1 MATIKAKLEKASTFH
16 KSVKALSDIVKEV
29 NFEFTEEGIRVQA
42 MDPVHV
48 AIVLLVLSSEGF
60 DSYECSQNTTIGLK
74 LKDVLDALKCAS
86 NDDPMYIEYN
96 DDTPKILFKFEG
108 KGQISEFS
116 INIIDLEEEGLS
128 IPDMEYA
135 AKIDMESSRFQR
147 ICKDLKV
154 WGELVQITAL
164 KSGVV
169 VLQTNGENGSAKI
182 KLPGEDGADEEGV
195 KIEVSDEVEGSF
207 GVNYLNYFT
216 KATPLS
222 ERVEIGLS
230 NGIPLSVTY
239 KMEKKLGQMVF
250 HLAPSSKE

>member
-1 MATIKAKLEKASTFH
+1 MTTIKATLEKASTFH
-16 KSVKALSDIVKEV
+16 KVVKALSDIVKEV

-60 DSYECSQNTTIGLK
+60 KCYSCSHNTTIGLK

-86 NDDPMYIEYN
+86 NDDPMTIEYS
-96 DDTPKILFKFEG
+96 DDNPKVVFKFEG
-108 KGQISEFS
+108 KGQCAEYSLNVIE
-116 INIIDLEEEGLS
+116 LEEDALS
-128 IPDMEYA
+128 IPNMEYTT
-135 AKIDMESSRFQR
+135 KIEMESSRFQR

-154 WGELVQITAL
+154 WGELVQISAL
-164 KSGVV
+164 KNGTVI
-169 VLQTNGENGSAKI
+169 LNTQGENGSAKI

-195 KIEVSDEVEGSF
+195 KIRVDDEVEGSF

-239 KMEKKLGQMVF
+239 KMGDLGQMVF

>member
-1 MATIKAKLEKASTFH
+1 MCSLKATLEKASTFH
-16 KSVKALSDIVKEV
+16 KIVKALSDIVKEV

-48 AIVLLVLSSEGF
+48 AIVLLVMSSEGF
-60 DSYECSQNTTIGLK
+60 TSYTCTQNTTIGLK

-86 NDDPMYIEYN
+86 NDDPLTIEYSDEN
-96 DDTPKILFKFEG
+96 PKIVFKFEG
-108 KGQISEFS
+108 KGQTSEYS
-116 INIIDLEEEGLS
+116 LNVIDIEEEGLS
-128 IPDMEYA
+128 IPSMEYA
-135 AKIDMESSRFQR
+135 TVIDMESSRFQR

-154 WGELVQITAL
+154 WGELVQISAL
-164 KSGVV
+164 KNGTVI
-169 VLQTNGENGSAKI
+169 LNIQGENGSAKI
-182 KLPGEDGADEEGV
+182 KLPGEDGADLEGV

-222 ERVEIGLS
+222 ERVSIGLS

-239 KMEKKLGQMVF
+239 KMGDLGQLVF